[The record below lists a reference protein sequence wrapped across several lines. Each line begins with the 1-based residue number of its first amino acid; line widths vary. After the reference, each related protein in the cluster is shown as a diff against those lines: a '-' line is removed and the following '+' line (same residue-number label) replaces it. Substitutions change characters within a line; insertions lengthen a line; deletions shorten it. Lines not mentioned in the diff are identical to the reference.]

1 MGGEDDDDDDNSGRD
16 GRKRRR
22 AESKRRRRGLGW
34 TWCEEG
40 RNANAEEDT
49 AWMRVA
55 RLMQAFVVVVVVVAM
70 VPFESERDEES
81 RQYGVL

>member
-1 MGGEDDDDDDNSGRD
+1 MGGEDDDDDDDIGRD

-22 AESKRRRRGLGW
+22 AESKRRRMG
-34 TWCEEG
+34 WCEEG